1 MRSVACQIGLIKKMS
16 DIVFALKLQLGF
28 SMYVLNSIF
37 SIVLLKLTVFK
48 RERLLEHFFSANHLF
63 LCEILNHPNFFQSQK
78 VILTFFCETTIYVC
92 SFVLNL
98 SWRNDAQLCLWADY
112 ANGYN
117 KHLYQIQLCKDN
129 KTTV

>member
-37 SIVLLKLTVFK
+37 SIVLLKLTAFK
-48 RERLLEHFFSANHLF
+48 WERLLEHFVERKPLISVWNTQPSKFFSKSKSHLD
-63 LCEILNHPNFFQSQK
+63 IL
-78 VILTFFCETTIYVC
+78 LWDYYVC